1 MRLANADSVFTA
13 ALACRRRQW
22 DELDGTARL
31 WSRDGSLWT
40 DSGEEEW
47 LGWLDVERLGRLTFL
62 DASGQPVETGAAKL
76 AEHLA
81 GPPFERCL
89 LLGMG
94 GSALGADLLGRALPR
109 QVDAEFIV
117 LDTTDPR
124 EIARALDGVDPA
136 NLRVIAASKS
146 GGTLETKLAFELLLD
161 RLGDAAP
168 DSALAITDPGSALEA
183 RARDAGARVVFGH
196 PDIGGRFSVLSA
208 FGLAPAAVA
217 GIDVEPLLASA
228 RSMALACRRETSEA
242 SPNPGV
248 ELGLLLAAAHDC
260 GRDKLYLHAPD
271 GCATMVGWVEQL
283 LAESLGK
290 GDVLLLPVAAA
301 ELPEGPSADRF
312 DILLGSGLGRPEEES
327 ASLSAATVAG
337 RVGAP
342 PAADA
347 ANARAAAGAPAVGL
361 RTRIDANLPTG
372 LGGEFFRWQF
382 ATAVAGALLS
392 VNPFDQPDV
401 ESSKVVT
408 RRYVERMKA
417 AGDEVP
423 GPPSSGVRRSDLRVP
438 EGVVRLGE
446 VSALGLA
453 QLLGTHLATFP
464 EGGYAVVS
472 AYLDRRRRNRE
483 LLEALRRRIAR
494 RTDGAAV
501 VGFGPSFLHST
512 GQAHKGGPNRGL
524 FLQITADPPAAD
536 IPVPGEALTFG
547 QVQLAQAWGDY
558 EVLVE
563 RGRRVLAVH
572 IDGDIQTGLR
582 RLVADE
588 LSEIGRQCAK
598 LPVRDGRS
606 ADEILGY
613 DENGLPR

>member
-13 ALACRRRQW
+13 ALERRRRQW
-22 DELDGTARL
+22 RELDGTARL

-94 GSALGADLLGRALPR
+94 GSALGADLLWRALPR

-228 RSMALACRRETSEA
+228 RSMAAACRRETSEA

-248 ELGLLLAAAHDC
+248 ELGLLLASAHDC

-271 GCATMVGWVEQL
+271 GCAEMVGWVEQL

-301 ELPEGPSADRF
+301 GLPAEPRSDRL
-312 DILLGSGLGRPEEES
+312 DIVLGSG
-327 ASLSAATVAG
+327 
-337 RVGAP
+337 
-342 PAADA
+342 
-347 ANARAAAGAPAVGL
+347 ARAGASAGTPVAHIEAELPA
-361 RTRIDANLPTG
+361 D
-372 LGGEFFRWQF
+372 LGGELFRWQL
-382 ATAVAGALLS
+382 ATAVAGALVG

-401 ESSKVVT
+401 ESSKAVT

-417 AGDEVP
+417 GDTTE
-423 GPPSSGVRRSDLRVP
+423 PS
-438 EGVVRLGE
+438 GVVRLGD

-472 AYLDRRRRNRE
+472 AYLERNGRNRE
-483 LLEALRRRIAR
+483 LLQALRRRIA
-494 RTDGAAV
+494 GATGGASV
-501 VGFGPSFLHST
+501 LGFGPSFLHST

-524 FLQITADPPAAD
+524 FLQITADPPADD
-536 IPVPGEALTFG
+536 IPVPREGLTFG

-572 IDGDIQTGLR
+572 IDGDIETGLR
-582 RLVADE
+582 RLVEAV
-588 LSEIGRQCAK
+588 G
-598 LPVRDGRS
+598 
-606 ADEILGY
+606 
-613 DENGLPR
+613 

>member
-1 MRLANADSVFTA
+1 MRFHNADTGLTA
-13 ALACRRRQW
+13 ALEKRRREW
-22 DELDGTARL
+22 RDVNGTARL
-31 WSRDGSLWT
+31 WARDGSLWT

-47 LGWLDVERLGRLTFL
+47 LGWLDVERLGRLTL
-62 DASGQPVETGAAKL
+62 LGANGERIETEAAAL
-76 AEHLA
+76 AEHFA

-94 GSALGADLLGRALPR
+94 GSALGADLLWRVLPR

-124 EIARALDGVDPA
+124 EIARALDGVDPVD
-136 NLRVIAASKS
+136 LRVIAASKS

-161 RLGDAAP
+161 RLRHAASV
-168 DSALAITDPGSALEA
+168 SALAVTDPGSALEV
-183 RARDAGARVVFGH
+183 RARDAGATAVFGH

-217 GIDVEPLLASA
+217 GIDAEALLLSA
-228 RSMALACRRETSEA
+228 RRMAAACSRPDDGDET
-242 SPNPGV
+242 NPGV
-248 ELGLLLAAAHDC
+248 ELGLVLAAAHDC

-271 GCATMVGWVEQL
+271 GCAEMVGWVEQL

-301 ELPEGPSADRF
+301 GLPAEPRADRL
-312 DILLGSGLGRPEEES
+312 DIVLSGGAS
-327 ASLSAATVAG
+327 AGVPAG
-337 RVGAP
+337 MPLAQIGVDL
-342 PAADA
+342 PAD
-347 ANARAAAGAPAVGL
+347 
-361 RTRIDANLPTG
+361 

-382 ATAVAGALLS
+382 ATAVAGALLG

-417 AGDEVP
+417 GDTAE
-423 GPPSSGVRRSDLRVP
+423 PS
-438 EGVVRLGE
+438 GVVRLSE
-446 VSALGLA
+446 ISALGLA

-464 EGGYAVVS
+464 DGGYAVVS
-472 AYLDRRRRNRE
+472 AYLDRGPRNRE
-483 LLEALRRRIAR
+483 LLQTLRRRIA
-494 RTDGAAV
+494 GATGGASV
-501 VGFGPSFLHST
+501 LGFGPSFLHST

-524 FLQITADPPAAD
+524 FLQLTAEPPASD
-536 IPVPGEALTFG
+536 IAVPGAGLTFG

-572 IDGDIQTGLR
+572 CDGEVEAGLR
-582 RLVADE
+582 RLVEAV
-588 LSEIGRQCAK
+588 G
-598 LPVRDGRS
+598 
-606 ADEILGY
+606 
-613 DENGLPR
+613 